1 MSHEFSLTSIP
12 DLDGRY
18 DIYGAVHKGLRK
30 TGCDLL
36 GRLGTADFQNVEE
49 TASLIADLRH
59 YLMLAASHVGHEDDN
74 IHVALAAKGDSTVTL
89 DEQHDD
95 HRTAF
100 GELEELITAL
110 EMARSVRKP
119 ACGRKLYLA
128 FAAYIADDFAHM
140 HEEEAVTGPLL
151 WRNFTD
157 HEILGIEMRI
167 IGSLPPDK
175 NMAFMRIM
183 IPAIN
188 PAERVALLG
197 AMKEGAPPEVF
208 QAVIDF
214 AARPGLSAS
223 EFAHLADA
231 LKLAAR

>member
-12 DLDGRY
+12 DLNSRY

-30 TGCDLL
+30 AGCDLL
-36 GRLGTADFQNVEE
+36 GRLGTADFQNAEE
-49 TASLIADLRH
+49 TGFLIDDLRN
-59 YLMLAASHVGHEDDN
+59 YLMLAASHVNHEDDH
-74 IHVALAAKGDSTVTL
+74 IHVALAAKGVSTVTL

-100 GELEELITAL
+100 HELEELIAAWERAQPL
-110 EMARSVRKP
+110 HKP
-119 ACGRKLYLA
+119 GCGRKLYLA

-140 HEEEAVTGPLL
+140 HEEETVTGPLL

-157 HEILGIEMRI
+157 DEMLGIEMRI
-167 IGSLPPDK
+167 IASLPPEK
-175 NMAFMRIM
+175 SMAFMRIM

-188 PAERVALLG
+188 PAERRALLG
-197 AMKEGAPPEVF
+197 AMKRDAPPEIF

-214 AARPGLSAS
+214 AVRPGLSARD
-223 EFAHLADA
+223 FAQLADA
-231 LKLAAR
+231 LKLAA

>member
-12 DLDGRY
+12 DLNGRY
-18 DIYGAVHKGLRK
+18 DIYGAIHKGLRK
-30 TGCDLL
+30 AGCDLL

-49 TASLIADLRH
+49 TVLLIGDLRH
-59 YLMLAASHVGHEDDN
+59 YLMLAASHVTHEDDN
-74 IHVALAAKGDSTVTL
+74 IHTALADKGVSTVTL

-100 GELEELITAL
+100 RELEELVVAWEKAWPL
-110 EMARSVRKP
+110 HKA

-151 WRNFTD
+151 WRNFD
-157 HEILGIEMRI
+157 DQEIFGIEMRI
-167 IGSLPPDK
+167 IGSLPPEK
-175 NMAFMRIM
+175 SMAFMRIM

-188 PAERVALLG
+188 PAERAALLG
-197 AMKEGAPPEVF
+197 AMKKDAPPEIF

-214 AARPGLSAS
+214 AVRPGLSAGD
-223 EFAHLADA
+223 FAKLADA
-231 LKLAAR
+231 LKLAA